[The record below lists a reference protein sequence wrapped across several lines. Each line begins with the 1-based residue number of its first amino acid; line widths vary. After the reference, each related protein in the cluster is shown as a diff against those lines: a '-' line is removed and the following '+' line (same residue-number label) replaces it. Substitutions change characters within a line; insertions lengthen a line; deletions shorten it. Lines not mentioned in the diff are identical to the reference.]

1 MSKPLTIN
9 FTDVLDMNIDTS
21 AKRDILM
28 HGLGED
34 FSSTLR
40 MYAGDLIL
48 GGGVSD
54 DNFYNQQSKLAEVYE
69 ILTVPVVTSN
79 KASKEEINSAVI
91 ANNPHLVN
99 TSRCVGDWTLRTE
112 SRRVRFVPDS
122 EYTGE
127 K

>member
-48 GGGVSD
+48 GGG
-54 DNFYNQQSKLAEVYE
+54 E
-69 ILTVPVVTSN
+69 
-79 KASKEEINSAVI
+79 SAI
-91 ANNPHLVN
+91 K
-99 TSRCVGDWTLRTE
+99 TSRGV
-112 SRRVRFVPDS
+112 
-122 EYTGE
+122 
-127 K
+127 